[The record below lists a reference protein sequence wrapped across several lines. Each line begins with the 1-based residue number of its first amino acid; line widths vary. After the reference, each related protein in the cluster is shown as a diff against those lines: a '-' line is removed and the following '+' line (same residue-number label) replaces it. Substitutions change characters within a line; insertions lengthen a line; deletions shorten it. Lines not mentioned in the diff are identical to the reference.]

1 MNVAAARIHRM
12 RDQLLTRGMKAA
24 AVLGFFSVAGSLA
37 RIWSGGWHPIMA
49 LHIALYLIVVFLVV
63 FGHRFSFTFKAGI
76 ITGVVFMLGVGAL
89 FGGGFAS
96 FGLLALFC
104 FSVLTTIFFGSRAGI
119 ISCAVNIGI
128 VGVIGMCVHLRI
140 IRFSFNPVLDLN
152 SPILWITALF
162 TTALS
167 IGIIVV
173 VLGSLNKQVEDLART
188 LQEQNEEIKEKNRL
202 LEHEIAELDRTEKE
216 RKALEGRLRLAQKME
231 TIGKLAGGVAH
242 DLNNTLGSVIGYPEL
257 ILMDLPP
264 DSRLRDPLEKI
275 QRTGMK
281 AAAIVHDMLA
291 LARCGV
297 VETNV
302 FDMNSILDEYFKS
315 PEFDQIV
322 SFHPNVRIESN
333 PATEALNV
341 RGSFFHISKV
351 LSNLVSNAAEAM
363 PDGGKITISTSKRYL
378 NQKEAKEARIE
389 AGECAV
395 LCVSDTGI
403 GIPED
408 EVEKIYEPFYTR
420 KTMGRS
426 GTGLGMTVVWNSVR
440 DHRGHIEVESR
451 EGSGSKFSVYI
462 PLTSRSDSPP
472 PVESSH
478 KNHTG
483 RGETI
488 LVVDDVPEQR
498 EIAARILSHL
508 GYKVQVVGSGEEAV
522 ACLTNVSV
530 DLVLLDMYMGPGMDG
545 LETYRRMLDIHPNQK
560 AIIVSGYS
568 ETDRIREALSLGAGS
583 YLKKPFLYNQ
593 IGHAVR
599 SELDR
604 N

>member
-1 MNVAAARIHRM
+1 MNVAAARIHKM
-12 RDQLLTRGMKAA
+12 RDQLLTRGIKAA

-37 RIWSGGWHPIMA
+37 RIWSGGWHSIMA
-49 LHIALYLIVVFLVV
+49 LHIALYLIVVFLVS
-63 FGHRFSFTFKAGI
+63 FGHRFSFTLKAGI
-76 ITGVVFMLGVGAL
+76 ITGVVFLLGVGAL

-128 VGVIGMCVHLRI
+128 VGVVGVCVHLKV
-140 IRFSFNPVLDLN
+140 IRFGFNPVLDLN

-173 VLGSLNKQVEDLART
+173 VLGSLNKQVEDLAQA

-231 TIGKLAGGVAH
+231 TIGRLAGGVAH

-302 FDMNSILDEYFKS
+302 FDMNSILDEYAKS
-315 PEFDQIV
+315 PEFDQII
-322 SFHPNVRIESN
+322 SFHPEVRIESN
-333 PATEALNV
+333 PAAEALNV

-351 LSNLVSNAAEAM
+351 LTNLVSNAAEAM

-378 NQKEAKEARIE
+378 NEKEAEAARVD
-389 AGECAV
+389 AGEYAI

-408 EVEKIYEPFYTR
+408 EVDKIYEPFYTR

-440 DHRGHIEVESR
+440 EHKGCIEVESR

-462 PLTSRSDSPP
+462 PLTREGPP
-472 PVESSH
+472 AASAHNSH
-478 KNHTG
+478 NNHRG
-483 RGETI
+483 RGESI
-488 LVVDDVPEQR
+488 LVVDDIPEQR
-498 EIAARILSHL
+498 DIAARML
-508 GYKVQVVGSGEEAV
+508 GQMGYRVQIAGSGEEAV
-522 ACLTNVSV
+522 AYLANESI
-530 DLVLLDMYMGPGMDG
+530 DLVLLDMAMEPGMDG
-545 LETYRRMLDIHPNQK
+545 LETYRRILDIHPDQK

-568 ETDRIREALSLGAGS
+568 ETDRVKEALSLGAGA

-593 IGHAVR
+593 IGHVVR
-599 SELDR
+599 NELDR
-604 N
+604 F